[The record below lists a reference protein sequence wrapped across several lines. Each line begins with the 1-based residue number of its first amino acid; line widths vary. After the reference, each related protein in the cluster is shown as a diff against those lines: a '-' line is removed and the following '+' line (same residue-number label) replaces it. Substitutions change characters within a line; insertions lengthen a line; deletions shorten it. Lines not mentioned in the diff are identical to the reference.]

1 MPYAYFH
8 PIRRKIVMNKK
19 LIVIVVILVSLA
31 SLGFTKLF
39 GPRETGITATG
50 TVEITRFDITP
61 KISGY
66 LKELLLEPGDL
77 VTQGQ
82 IAARIDRPDLRVQ
95 ILRDQAGLAKSEA
108 QLRDLQ
114 NGSRSQE
121 QGEAEAGLN
130 SAQSI
135 YEKAQADYERYNA
148 LYLQGA
154 VSRQQLDAAKSSLD
168 VAVGNLDTARQ
179 KMSLIQEGS
188 RKEQITAQRDE
199 VDRNRAIVKASK
211 LMLDDTSLTVPA
223 QGIVMT
229 KNYQSGEDVTPGAAI
244 YTIGNYEDC
253 WVKIYISS
261 TQLGLVQIG
270 QTARVR
276 IDSFPH
282 KVFKG
287 MIKEIGQTAEF
298 TPRQSLTQ
306 KERANLVFAV
316 KVKLENG
323 SHLLKPGMPAD
334 VVLK

>member
-1 MPYAYFH
+1 
-8 PIRRKIVMNKK
+8 MNKK
-19 LIVIVVILVSLA
+19 LIVVIVILLSLA

-39 GPRETGITATG
+39 APRETGITATG
-50 TVEITRFDITP
+50 TVEITRFDVTP

-66 LKELLLEPGDL
+66 LKDLLLEPGDL
-77 VTQGQ
+77 VNQGQ
-82 IAARIDRPDLRVQ
+82 IAARIDRPDLQVQ
-95 ILRDQAGLAKSEA
+95 ILRDQAGLAKTEA

-121 QGEAEAGLN
+121 RNEAEAGLN
-130 SAQSI
+130 SAQSL
-135 YEKAQADYERYNA
+135 YKKVQADYQRYQA
-148 LYLQGA
+148 LYLEGA
-154 VSRQQLDAAKSSLD
+154 VSQQQLDAAKSSLD
-168 VAVGNLDTARQ
+168 VAGSNLDTARQ

-188 RKEQITAQRDE
+188 RKEQLAAQRDE
-199 VDRNRAIVKASK
+199 VERNRAIVKASK
-211 LMLDDTSLTVPA
+211 LMLDDTVLTVPA
-223 QGIVMT
+223 HGIVMT
-229 KNYQSGEDVTPGAAI
+229 KNYQSGEYVNPGSPV

-253 WVKIYISS
+253 WVKIYIAS

-276 IDSFPH
+276 IDSFPQ
-282 KVFKG
+282 KIFKG
-287 MIKEIGQTAEF
+287 VIQEISQTAEF

-323 SHLLKPGMPAD
+323 SQHLKPGMPAD